1 MIITE
6 KAMGKINLCLDVVSR
21 RSDGYHNVESV
32 MHTVPLYDTVTL
44 EAKEE
49 ITITCNNPQVPTDSS
64 NLAYKAAK
72 LFFDTAKIKGGASIH
87 IGKRIPVAAGM
98 AGGSTDA
105 AATLRGLNKL
115 YDFPLKSDEL
125 EALGATLGAD
135 VPFCIRGGTEG
146 VVGIGYDFIHVPTP
160 PKFIYVIACGNEGI
174 STPAMYKEYDRR
186 FPTPISNDKP
196 FSFTG
201 KSRKLKQA
209 LEKGD
214 KKEIFSSM
222 FNCFEEIATEQ
233 IPKIK
238 EIKEIMLKNK
248 ADFSMMSGSG
258 PSVFGIFS
266 SMNDALKAEKELLS
280 ANVSAYAV
288 FDE

>member
-1 MIITE
+1 
-6 KAMGKINLCLDVVSR
+6 MGKINLCLDVVSR
-21 RSDGYHNVESV
+21 RSDGYHNVESI

-49 ITITCNNPQVPTDSS
+49 ITISCNNPKVPTDSS

-72 LFFDTAKIKGGASIH
+72 LFFDTAKIKGGSSIH
-87 IGKRIPVAAGM
+87 IEKRIPVAAGM

-115 YDFPLKSDEL
+115 YGSPLKLTEL
-125 EALGATLGAD
+125 EALGAKLGAD

-146 VVGIGYDFIHVPTP
+146 VVGVGYDFLNVPTP
-160 PKFIYVIACGNEGI
+160 PKFIYVIACGSEGI
-174 STPAMYKEYDRR
+174 STPAMYKEYDKR
-186 FPTPISNDKP
+186 FPTPISDEKP
-196 FSFTG
+196 VSFTG
-201 KSRKLKQA
+201 KSQKLKQA
-209 LEKGD
+209 LEGGD

-222 FNCFEEIATEQ
+222 FNCFEEIATQQ

-238 EIKEIMLKNK
+238 EIKEIMLKNN

-266 SMNDALKAEKELLS
+266 SPNDALKAEKELLS
-280 ANVSAYAV
+280 SNVSAYAV